1 MTERIR
7 RKEAADSLMSLPTRG
22 EPGLE
27 AVANLLEL
35 FHRQSEELDGAVAT
49 PLPPDSTPGREPSS
63 PDSTPGREPAAPQP
77 PSVQEAGPSS
87 LPDGEEPFNLRDDVY
102 YPIEPVDAKKIE
114 FSKIAKGA
122 DLLARQESCAS
133 GIARIDR
140 MAAAVKNQ
148 GKKLTDTLKGLYFN
162 EFKAKGT
169 EDPAGEAKVLVDALV
184 SAADHWCKTWSWAN
198 AEVCYFTESPEVFDN
213 RSQGKGPVKPFY
225 KKTITGKGCQ
235 GDVPKC
241 QQLKCYICG
250 GYITDPYISC
260 AYECEH
266 VVDAG
271 SQVLIGRSA
280 VAKDLYGTLDKEDGF
295 KAAPIPKHFWG
306 NNWNSDLWA
315 PWFFRHYKF
324 AGFLLPFYA
333 FAPSHKCC
341 NQLKSNSHFF
351 GLSRSGQSSDGY
363 IKGSVESLLSKVK
376 DAIITRLDKN
386 ECKELFR
393 EKYAI
398 DRLDGSD
405 YTPMTHQDE
414 IKILAPKFS
423 LSDMSFY
430 NPGILNEKW
439 IGWRAIDIIENFI
452 KPINECWKSQVEGMP
467 FNLMLVTSAANIFRQ
482 KFKGGKKSKKN
493 IKKTKKIKV
502 KRLKRKT
509 KRLKVKKRKMT
520 KKTNRKN

>member
-1 MTERIR
+1 MSER
-7 RKEAADSLMSLPTRG
+7 RKRTVAADSLLQMPTQG
-22 EPGLE
+22 EPGLQ
-27 AVANLLEL
+27 AVANLLE
-35 FHRQSEELDGAVAT
+35 FHRQGIEFDDAATT
-49 PLPPDSTPGREPSS
+49 PLPPDSTPSREPS
-63 PDSTPGREPAAPQP
+63 PPQP
-77 PSVQEAGPSS
+77 PSVSEAGPSS
-87 LPDGEEPFNLRDDVY
+87 LPDDEKPFNLRDDVY
-102 YPIEPVDAKKIE
+102 YAIEPEDAKKIE
-114 FSKIAKGA
+114 FRNIAKGT

-148 GKKLTDTLKGLYFN
+148 GKKLTDTLKGLYIN
-162 EFKAKGT
+162 EFRAKSS
-169 EDPAGEAKVLVDALV
+169 EDPAGEAKKLVDALV
-184 SAADHWCKTWSWAN
+184 RAADHWCKTWSWEN
-198 AEVCYFTESPEVFDN
+198 EEVYYFTESPEVFDN
-213 RSQGKGPVKPFY
+213 KSQGKGPIKPFY
-225 KKTITGKGCQ
+225 KKTITKPGCQ
-235 GDVPKC
+235 GKVPKC

-280 VAKDLYGTLDKEDGF
+280 VAKDLYGTISEEEY

-306 NNWNSDLWA
+306 NSWKSDLWA

-351 GLSRSGQSSDGY
+351 GLSRSVQSKDGY
-363 IKGSVESLLSKVK
+363 IKGSVENLLTKVK
-376 DAIITRLDKN
+376 DAIITRLDRN

-393 EKYAI
+393 EEFAI
-398 DRLDGSD
+398 KRLDGSG

-467 FNLMLVTSAANIFRQ
+467 FDLMLVTSAANLERQ
-482 KFKGGKKSKKN
+482 KFKGGKRSR
-493 IKKTKKIKV
+493 KKTKKTKRLKV

-520 KKTNRKN
+520 KKTNRKNKNKK

>member
-1 MTERIR
+1 MSERTR

-27 AVANLLEL
+27 AVANLIEFNRQLEDL
-35 FHRQSEELDGAVAT
+35 NDAAAT
-49 PLPPDSTPGREPSS
+49 PVPPDSTPSREPS
-63 PDSTPGREPAAPQP
+63 PPQP
-77 PSVQEAGPSS
+77 PSVSEAGPSS
-87 LPDGEEPFNLRDDVY
+87 LPDDEEPFNLRDDVY
-102 YPIEPVDAKKIE
+102 YPTEPVEAKKIE

-148 GKKLTDTLKGLYFN
+148 GKKLRDKLTELYVN

-169 EDPAGEAKVLVDALV
+169 DDPGGEAKVLVDALV

-198 AEVCYFTESPEVFDN
+198 TEVCYFTESPEVFDD

-225 KKTITGKGCQ
+225 KKTITGEGCK

-306 NNWNSDLWA
+306 DNWDSPLWA

-351 GLSRSGQSSDGY
+351 GLSRSDQSRDGY

-423 LSDMSFY
+423 LSESDMSFY

-467 FNLMLVTSAANIFRQ
+467 FNLMLVTSAANIMRQ

-520 KKTNRKN
+520 KKTNRKNKK